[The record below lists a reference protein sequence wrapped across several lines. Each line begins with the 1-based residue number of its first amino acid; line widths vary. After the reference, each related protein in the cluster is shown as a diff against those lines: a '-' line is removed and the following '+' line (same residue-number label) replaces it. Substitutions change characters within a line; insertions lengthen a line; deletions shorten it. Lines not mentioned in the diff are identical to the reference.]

1 VLSQQPNT
9 LALQT
14 ALFCG
19 YAQARCNGTTA
30 TNAYAAAFDW
40 ADSSVVTNSV
50 SVSNTVSNKS
60 RADGRGTRQGSEL
73 NQGLRYS
80 PDIYF
85 NDTYG
90 VPGQAPVVYQRIPAV
105 LNMAINSWI
114 KAVFGELILLVR
126 QYTARGYAAVAVHGV
141 LAAALNMAINSW
153 IKAALVKYQEWQ
165 SADGAVSRGLCM
177 LPCFQGD
184 SLNTLTS
191 GIV

>member
-1 VLSQQPNT
+1 MISFCYFVPAVIHHIIKIYIFLMLLVLLLLHFLLLNMPQSMMRPGGIRVNCTDVVLSQQLNT

-14 ALFCG
+14 ALYCG

-40 ADSSVVTNSV
+40 TDSSVVTNSV
-50 SVSNTVSNKS
+50 SNRSQ
-60 RADGRGTRQGSEL
+60 ADRRGTKQGSGL
-73 NQGLRYS
+73 IQGLRYS

-114 KAVFGELILLVR
+114 KAAFGESKDHE
-126 QYTARGYAAVAVHGV
+126 AAV
-141 LAAALNMAINSW
+141 LMYRLYEALPF
-153 IKAALVKYQEWQ
+153 
-165 SADGAVSRGLCM
+165 LC
-177 LPCFQGD
+177 
-184 SLNTLTS
+184 
-191 GIV
+191 VR